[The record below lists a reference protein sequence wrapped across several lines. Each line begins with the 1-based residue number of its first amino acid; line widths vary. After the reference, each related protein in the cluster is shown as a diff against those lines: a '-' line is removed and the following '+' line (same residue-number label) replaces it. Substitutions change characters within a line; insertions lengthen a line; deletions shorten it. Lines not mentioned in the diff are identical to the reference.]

1 MKSTGK
7 VKFKQIQLAQI
18 VISPPIS
25 LLVFL
30 NELSTKNTYMVFQ
43 NSWISCIFCENLVTK
58 WPLRSYLWYH
68 FSRENLIFSKLTRY
82 WLKIIQKILAKF
94 LWNRVQALSFG
105 VSLNLKGPPSGLRQF
120 LTTENRKLN
129 GKNFLLE
136 KSKWQMELDLF

>member
-43 NSWISCIFCENLVTK
+43 NS
-58 WPLRSYLWYH
+58 
-68 FSRENLIFSKLTRY
+68 
-82 WLKIIQKILAKF
+82 
-94 LWNRVQALSFG
+94 
-105 VSLNLKGPPSGLRQF
+105 
-120 LTTENRKLN
+120 
-129 GKNFLLE
+129 
-136 KSKWQMELDLF
+136 